1 MANIQYVQSKGK
13 KKTWRY
19 QIKQGQKNLLSQSGF
34 KTKKEAIQ
42 HASTYLESFNRG
54 NIRKDMSMVELVHH
68 YLVVKIY
75 GKKSEST
82 DEKYQ
87 RLESK
92 ITKEFGELPVNRLK
106 QSEYQV
112 ILDKIGETTGYDYLS
127 RINSIIRKSI
137 QFALADKIFIEDF
150 TKNVEVFS
158 RVSKQSADD
167 KFLHSLK
174 DYERVINYLQSKFD
188 YKKSIVSFIEY
199 FLFKT
204 GLRYGELVALK
215 WEDVDF
221 KNGYIK
227 TYRRFNTKMYK
238 FVKPK
243 NDTSVR
249 SVPVSKKD
257 LDILEQL
264 KKAQNQVNIELG
276 LSNTENFLF
285 YHYGLQNGIPNVATI
300 NKAMKKMLNELEI
313 EPIITSKGA
322 RHTFGSVLL
331 NKGVDIQVVAKL
343 MGHKDTSMLIKI
355 YAHLLE
361 EMRIKE
367 FDEIKKFLN

>member
-1 MANIQYVQSKGK
+1 M
-13 KKTWRY
+13 
-19 QIKQGQKNLLSQSGF
+19 
-34 KTKKEAIQ
+34 
-42 HASTYLESFNRG
+42 
-54 NIRKDMSMVELVHH
+54 
-68 YLVVKIY
+68 
-75 GKKSEST
+75 
-82 DEKYQ
+82 
-87 RLESK
+87 ESK

-112 ILDKIGETTGYDYLS
+112 IMDRIGETTGYDYLS

-158 RVSKQSADD
+158 KVSKQSADD

-264 KKAQNQVNIELG
+264 KKL
-276 LSNTENFLF
+276 
-285 YHYGLQNGIPNVATI
+285 
-300 NKAMKKMLNELEI
+300 K
-313 EPIITSKGA
+313 
-322 RHTFGSVLL
+322 
-331 NKGVDIQVVAKL
+331 
-343 MGHKDTSMLIKI
+343 IK
-355 YAHLLE
+355 
-361 EMRIKE
+361 
-367 FDEIKKFLN
+367 

>member
-1 MANIQYVQSKGK
+1 MASIQYVQSKGR

-92 ITKEFGELPVNRLK
+92 IKKEFGELPVNRLK

-112 ILDKIGETTGYDYLS
+112 IMDRIGETTGYDYLS

-158 RVSKQSADD
+158 KVSKQNADD

-174 DYERVINYLQSKFD
+174 DYERVINYLQNKFD
-188 YKKSIVSFIEY
+188 YKKSIVSYIE
-199 FLFKT
+199 
-204 GLRYGELVALK
+204 

-227 TYRRFNTKMYK
+227 TYRRFNTRMYK

-249 SVPVSKKD
+249 SVPISKKD

-264 KKAQNQVNIELG
+264 KKAQNLVNIELG
-276 LSNTENFLF
+276 LTNAENFLF
-285 YHYGLQNGIPNVATI
+285 YHYGLQNVIPNVATI

-331 NKGVDIQVVAKL
+331 SKGVDIQVVAKL

-361 EMRIKE
+361 EMRIKQFE
-367 FDEIKKFLN
+367 EIKNILN